1 MTEEQMRWKCG
12 CCDTITIRKDL
23 LVAPNPF
30 LPQDIIL
37 GCPVCKT
44 VDDFTAVCDEPGC
57 TQEGTCG
64 FPTDAGYRRTCSE
77 HSEWGQ
83 ARVRAAA
90 SLQETKNA

>member
-1 MTEEQMRWKCG
+1 MNDEQKPWKCE
-12 CCDTITIRKDL
+12 CCSTITLRKDL

-30 LPQDIIL
+30 LPHDIIL

-64 FPTDAGYRRTCSE
+64 FPTADGYRRTCSE
-77 HSEWGQ
+77 HSEWGR
-83 ARVRAAA
+83 ARVAAA
-90 SLQETKNA
+90 LAAREAAK